1 VIDTVSLTLW
11 DWFLAG
17 ALLISVLLGLLSG
30 MVRTVFAL
38 AGWLVGFLGAP
49 ILTPVVLEATGWS
62 LHPYFVMG
70 MLFFLLLVVIRLGG
84 AALSRLMSSIG
95 LGGLD
100 RTLGALLGVARAL
113 LVVGV
118 AAVIGHQF
126 DAHERP
132 AWKQAIS
139 RPLLDEFVA
148 LSQPLLPTAGGG
160 ASARLRR
167 I

>member
-1 VIDTVSLTLW
+1 VTDTAALTLW
-11 DWFLAG
+11 DWFLAA
-17 ALLISVLLGLLSG
+17 ALLISMLLGVLSG
-30 MVRTVFAL
+30 MIRTVFAL
-38 AGWLVGFLGAP
+38 AGWLVGFIGAP
-49 ILTPVVLEATGWS
+49 ILSPVVLEATGWS

-70 MLFFLLLVVIRLGG
+70 MLFFLLLVIVRLVGV
-84 AALSRLMSSIG
+84 ALSRLMSSIG

-100 RTLGALLGVARAL
+100 RTLGALLGVVRAL
-113 LVVGV
+113 LIVGV

-132 AWKQAIS
+132 AWKQALS

-148 LSQPLLPTAGGG
+148 LSEPLLPTVGGG
-160 ASARLRR
+160 SSARLRR